1 MDVNKIKIQ
10 LPIDDQ
16 FINIPLE
23 IRWDFGGRTDS
34 IEEYQEE
41 MVKEVIG
48 TASDFEVARFEH
60 KQFQNLNTEIN
71 YKFHFFDNTLPVTSS
86 TITNWVVDYTPQG
99 FTDTELYYFSKPF
112 TKSFFKLDFYDTPE
126 EKTQTLY
133 FTIIL
138 PVQQGLTQN
147 VNINTLIP
155 NVDVKIPDM
164 ILDYIGDKEGYFIYW
179 LRSREYID
187 LTEFYMSAR
196 FFNGKDGTY
205 KRMTN
210 TPQSNIT
217 PNFFNFDSSK
227 YYYYKLVL
235 DYPTKTYEVIDTTT
249 LLRVGNLASP
259 LMWYEYIN
267 P

>member
-10 LPIDDQ
+10 LPVDNQ
-16 FINIPLE
+16 FINIPIE
-23 IRWDFGGRTDS
+23 MKWDFGGRQDS

-48 TASDFEVARFEH
+48 TASDFEILRFEH
-60 KQFQNLNTEIN
+60 KQFQNLSTEIN
-71 YKFHFFDNTLPVTSS
+71 YKFHFFDNTLPVTAS
-86 TITNWVVDYTPQG
+86 TVANWVVDYTPQG
-99 FTDTELYYFSKPF
+99 FLDTELYYFAKPF
-112 TKSFFKLDFYDTPE
+112 TKSFFKLDFYDTPQ
-126 EKTQTLY
+126 EKTQILY

-138 PVQQGLTQN
+138 PVQQGLTQS
-147 VNINTLIP
+147 VNINPYIP

-164 ILDYIGDKEGYFIYW
+164 ILDYLGDKEGFFIYW
-179 LRSREYID
+179 LRNTEYIN
-187 LTEFYMSAR
+187 LNEFYMAAK

-205 KRMTN
+205 KKMTN

-217 PNFFNFDSSK
+217 PNAFNFDSEQ

-235 DYPTKTYEVIDTTT
+235 DYQTKTYEVLNTNT
-249 LLRVGNLASP
+249 LSRVGNLASP